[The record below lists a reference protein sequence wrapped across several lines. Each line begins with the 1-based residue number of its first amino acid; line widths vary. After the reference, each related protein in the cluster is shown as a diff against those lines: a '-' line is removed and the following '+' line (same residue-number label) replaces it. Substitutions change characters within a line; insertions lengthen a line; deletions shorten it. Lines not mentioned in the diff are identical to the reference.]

1 MANSNLKP
9 PIPMSSSPPLLNYQ
23 SSKSPPKVPPNFK
36 SSEFVSK
43 LLAAT
48 PPYLYNIPLVPQNY
62 FFSEM
67 LKSFVQAKHHHQN
80 HGGKDG
86 MGLLG
91 NTVGKKGR
99 KRLWQDM
106 STNNNYL
113 SQNHNCLPKDGKKLE
128 PLELTKTNAM
138 TGTQTQNHAFKKLL
152 KRKPEFHGLKAKE
165 DGSLK
170 QEMQNQNFD
179 PAYMMPPP
187 PPGPLTGTQPLGAN
201 PGINQSLP
209 GLPDLSDVT
218 GLNKFSPFWN
228 YWNSQQNLSF
238 QNQGAGFD
246 PLHFFIDLRVSGHI
260 YDKKLYTEGVNEPLN
275 LQKQNFG
282 ANEGMDEKPEKP
294 NTNEEDAEEANSK
307 NETNNNNKFENN
319 DNDDKKVIKQ
329 EDEHDNDKLRDEVSS
344 ARNDVR
350 TESAFEIPNDIDRN
364 LDRRTKGVKNKTKT
378 NYGINYILN
387 NLPKIYKSLDDDK
400 IDKVRENETGTN
412 LKYLKSYH
420 NNLRNKSV
428 YTFQNNYEHF
438 AKTNMESNV
447 IGNKLNQVQHNQ
459 THSLDGKVKERTD
472 DVKMDYPGNE
482 TCPHLDVTKD
492 SSDEEEYR
500 DVRNDFVDVEN
511 SESELEEN
519 NNSEDEFPVRQDT

>member
-1 MANSNLKP
+1 MVGRRPTAL
-9 PIPMSSSPPLLNYQ
+9 
-23 SSKSPPKVPPNFK
+23 
-36 SSEFVSK
+36 
-43 LLAAT
+43 
-48 PPYLYNIPLVPQNY
+48 QNY
-62 FFSEM
+62 ETFNISR
-67 LKSFVQAKHHHQN
+67 V
-80 HGGKDG
+80 
-86 MGLLG
+86 
-91 NTVGKKGR
+91 
-99 KRLWQDM
+99 
-106 STNNNYL
+106 
-113 SQNHNCLPKDGKKLE
+113 
-128 PLELTKTNAM
+128 
-138 TGTQTQNHAFKKLL
+138 
-152 KRKPEFHGLKAKE
+152 
-165 DGSLK
+165 
-170 QEMQNQNFD
+170 
-179 PAYMMPPP
+179 
-187 PPGPLTGTQPLGAN
+187 

-307 NETNNNNKFENN
+307 NETNNKFKDN

-350 TESAFEIPNDIDRN
+350 TESAFDIPNDIDRN

-400 IDKVRENETGTN
+400 IDKVQENETGTN

-482 TCPHLDVTKD
+482 PCPHLEVTKD